1 MLPTENANN
10 GAQPGIWPAVLRMFR
25 ATIDVRDI
33 PVFFA
38 GSPEDTLTG
47 GQIRSTVFSA
57 PRNCCSPWLFAAIQL
72 VSAPDLRQEGGCQNS
87 ILLPFHLL
95 SPENKQVSD
104 VADDL

>member
-10 GAQPGIWPAVLRMFR
+10 GAESGIWPAVLRMFR
-25 ATIDVRDI
+25 ATIVVWDI

-38 GSPEDTLTG
+38 GSPEDTLAG

-57 PRNCCSPWLFAAIQL
+57 PRHCCSPRLFAAIQL
-72 VSAPDLRQEGGCQNS
+72 VSASELRQEGGCQNS

-104 VADDL
+104 AADDL